1 MNIKNIESLTLEECK
16 KLLSA
21 NPNDKQL
28 QDRFHILLEEIRER
42 ESKEFDLCSTMP
54 DYMEFVKKYSGIKDY
69 KSKNLD
75 IARKLV
81 NKQEEINRIEWKNRS
96 LQTQR
101 EDLES
106 RLKIT
111 NVFKYVLLIIV
122 GLLLGVVAFLGIK
135 NINRSEMDI
144 NVLHNSNSTDSIS
157 KEYYDYKNA
166 VLKAP
171 IIVRDIKV
179 GNVYKD
185 SKIETQYGETIFEA
199 NTMYLEPQIVY
210 VGAKDDHVTLY
221 FKIETKGY
229 STVSSGNSYKI
240 AAGEHTLTLSGW
252 GNDKPGFWDA
262 GNYTISI
269 WYCDKKIA
277 EDTFII
283 HKSETSEIK

>member
-16 KLLSA
+16 KILSA

-28 QDRFHILLEEIRER
+28 QDRYHVLLEEIRER

-81 NKQEEINRIEWKNRS
+81 NKQEEINRIEWENRS

-135 NINRSEMDI
+135 NINRSEIDI

-199 NTMYLEPQIVY
+199 NTMYLEPP
-210 VGAKDDHVTLY
+210 KLY
-221 FKIETKGY
+221 MSVRK
-229 STVSSGNSYKI
+229 
-240 AAGEHTLTLSGW
+240 
-252 GNDKPGFWDA
+252 
-262 GNYTISI
+262 TIM
-269 WYCDKKIA
+269 
-277 EDTFII
+277 
-283 HKSETSEIK
+283 